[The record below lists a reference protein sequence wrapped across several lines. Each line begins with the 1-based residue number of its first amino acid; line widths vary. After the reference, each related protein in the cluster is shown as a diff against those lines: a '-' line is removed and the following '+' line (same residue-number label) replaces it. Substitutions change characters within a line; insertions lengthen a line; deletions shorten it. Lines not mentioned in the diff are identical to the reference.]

1 MKKSVLSGV
10 SNLRLFIRWVI
21 FSMLVGILV
30 GVVGVAFH
38 YAIELATEFR
48 IENPNIIF
56 FLPLG
61 GLFIILLYKI
71 TGMEKDR
78 GTNLVLV
85 AVREAG
91 KLSLRAAPLI
101 FISTVVTHLFG
112 GSSGREGAA
121 LQIGGSMSAKLGTF
135 MGLSPNDK
143 SIITMCGMSAAFAA
157 LFGSPVTAVVFAME
171 VVSVGVM
178 RYTAI
183 VPCCVASATG
193 FCIALYFGIKPT
205 LFNITDMPPVDLT
218 AMVHAAAMGVL
229 CALVSILFCVAL
241 GGASKLYEKYI
252 PNRYLRAAI
261 GGVIV
266 IALSFA
272 IGSFDYNGAGME
284 VIERALAGEAKSEA
298 FLMKIVF
305 TALTLGAGF
314 RGGEIVP
321 VLFTGATFGNV
332 VGKFLGMSPSFGA
345 ALGMTSI
352 FCGVTNCPLTA
363 IILGAEIFGGGGLLF
378 FALSCAVSYMLSG
391 YFGLYS
397 EQKILYSK
405 TNLERID
412 KNVTH

>member
-1 MKKSVLSGV
+1 MFSV
-10 SNLRLFIRWVI
+10 
-21 FSMLVGILV
+21 LVGILV

-56 FLPLG
+56 FLPVG

-85 AVREAG
+85 AVREQG

-121 LQIGGSMSAKLGTF
+121 LQIGGSMSAKLGTY
-135 MGLSPNDK
+135 MGLNSNDK

-157 LFGSPVTAVVFAME
+157 LFGTPVTAVVFAME

-193 FCIALYFGIKPT
+193 FCVALYFGIKPT
-205 LFNITDMPPVDLT
+205 FFNITDMPPVDLT
-218 AMVHAAAMGVL
+218 AMVHAAVMGVL

-241 GGASKLYEKYI
+241 GGASKLYGKYI
-252 PNRYLRAAI
+252 PNGYMRAVT
-261 GGVIV
+261 GGVII

-284 VIERALAGEAKSEA
+284 VIERALAGEAKAEA
-298 FLMKIVF
+298 FLIKIIF

>member
-10 SNLRLFIRWVI
+10 SNLRLFIRWVM
-21 FSMLVGILV
+21 FSVLVGILV

-56 FLPLG
+56 FLPVG

-85 AVREAG
+85 AVREQG

-121 LQIGGSMSAKLGTF
+121 LQIGGSMSAKLGTY
-135 MGLSPNDK
+135 MGLNSNDK

-157 LFGSPVTAVVFAME
+157 LFGTPVTAVVFAME

-193 FCIALYFGIKPT
+193 FCVALYFGIKPT
-205 LFNITDMPPVDLT
+205 FFNITDMPPVDLT
-218 AMVHAAAMGVL
+218 AMVHAAVMGVL

-241 GGASKLYEKYI
+241 GGASKLYGKYI
-252 PNRYLRAAI
+252 PNGYMRAVI
-261 GGVIV
+261 GGVII

-284 VIERALAGEAKSEA
+284 VIERALAGEAKAEA
-298 FLMKIVF
+298 FLIKIIF